1 MPLYQYKCKK
11 CKSVED
17 IYSSTMVTSS
27 EDPLEGSSCPSCKKG
42 SLGRVVSLPNAIVR
56 AGGPWATAIRKDQI
70 GCSEMDVEDSIGQM
84 NANKHRS

>member
-11 CKSVED
+11 CKSLED

-27 EDPLEGSSCPSCKKG
+27 EDPLEGSNCPSCDKG
-42 SLGRVVSLPNAIVR
+42 KLGRVVSLPNAIVR

-70 GCSEMDVEDSIGQM
+70 GFSEMDVGDSINQM
-84 NANKHRS
+84 NTNKQRG

>member
-11 CKSVED
+11 CKTVED

-27 EDPLEGSSCPSCKKG
+27 DDPVDGSKCPTCDKG
-42 SLGRVVSLPNAIVR
+42 IISRVVSLPNAIVR
-56 AGGPWATAIRKDQI
+56 AGGAWATAIRKDQI
-70 GCSEMDVEDSIGQM
+70 GFSEMDVGDSISKM